1 MYFYIST
8 SSNAYYMDTEY
19 DWRTEDLYTLTSKLN
34 LINLFWYDGCLFDFG
49 ETIQQFPQLNCLF
62 LFMSL
67 CQSTWASRLSQQQVI
82 FIDQWY
88 LQTVI
93 WLFILILL
101 QHFGW
106 FFQVD
111 TDAFQKFFLIPTY
124 FFVTQVGISWVR
136 PAYGE
141 CSFIWATRLWP
152 THQVLW
158 YNLMVLVIHFWSNK
172 QMIHASRQKHRSSI
186 WYWSPGMGTGPA

>member
-1 MYFYIST
+1 MY
-8 SSNAYYMDTEY
+8 
-19 DWRTEDLYTLTSKLN
+19 
-34 LINLFWYDGCLFDFG
+34 INIKIKSHQPILVWWLFVWFWWDNPTVSPIELFVSIYVSIPVHLGKQAFTTG
-49 ETIQQFPQLNCLF
+49 SHIHW
-62 LFMSL
+62 S
-67 CQSTWASRLSQQQVI
+67 VI
-82 FIDQWY
+82 FTDCY
-88 LQTVI
+88 MVVYFNFVTA
-93 WLFILILL
+93 FRLI
-101 QHFGW
+101 FPGW
-106 FFQVD
+106 HRCIPE
-111 TDAFQKFFLIPTY
+111 FFLIPTY